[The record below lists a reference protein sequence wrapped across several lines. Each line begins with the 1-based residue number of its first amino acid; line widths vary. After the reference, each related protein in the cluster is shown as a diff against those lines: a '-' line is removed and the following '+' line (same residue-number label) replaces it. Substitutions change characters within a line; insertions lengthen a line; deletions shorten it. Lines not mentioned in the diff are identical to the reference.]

1 MLTSAETWEVGS
13 HRCVDRVLPDGQR
26 FTLCEIYSGALD
38 SLEQAD
44 AAQHLVAAAPQLM
57 RALRLML
64 ARDASDGARAIA
76 ANALNMALGVRR

>member
-13 HRCVDRVLPDGQR
+13 HRSVERVLSDGQR

-64 ARDASDGARAIA
+64 AQGASDGARAIA
-76 ANALNMALGVRR
+76 TNALNMALGVRR

>member
-1 MLTSAETWEVGS
+1 MLTSSETWEVGS
-13 HRCVDRVLPDGQR
+13 HRNVDRVLPDGQR

-44 AAQHLVAAAPQLM
+44 AVQRLVAAAPDLM

-64 ARDASDGARAIA
+64 AQGESDRSRAMASG
-76 ANALNMALGVRR
+76 ALNKALGLRR